1 MKTEERQIMQYIEEE
16 DVKFIRL
23 VFCDIFGT
31 RKNISV
37 QPSELEKAFEHGYP
51 IDASYVAG
59 FGGDYGVDIWLRPE
73 ADTVSLLP
81 WRPEHGRVIKMYCS
95 LSYADGTPVET
106 DVRSLLR
113 GAVEYARQKGF
124 RFHFKSEMQFYL
136 FKTDENGA
144 PTAVPYD
151 NAGYMDIAPPDRGEN
166 IRREVCLTLEQM
178 GITPESSYHEA
189 GPGQN
194 EIEFKYGH
202 ALPTADNTATFIS
215 VVRMIAA
222 QNGLYA
228 DFSPKPI
235 KDKPG
240 SALHIRMSVKAK
252 SGEDVTDRAIA
263 GILKNI
269 AAMTVFFNPTE
280 DSFRRFG
287 KLKAPKYI
295 AWSDKNR
302 AQLIYATHTENGG
315 RCLQLRSP
323 DPQANPHLAFALM
336 IYAALDGIENDAV
349 LPPSTDTDVLYLT
362 QEEQRGIQLLPDSLT
377 KAKQAA
383 ADSEFIKRFIPQG
396 IIKAYCE

>member
-23 VFCDIFGT
+23 VFCDIFGV

-37 QPSELEKAFEHGYP
+37 QPSELEKAFEYGYP

-59 FGGDYGVDIWLRPE
+59 FGGDYGVDLWLWPE
-73 ADTVSLLP
+73 ADTVSILP
-81 WRPEHGRVIKMYCS
+81 WRPEHGRVIKMYCT
-95 LSYADGTPVET
+95 LRYADGAPVEA

-113 GAVEYARQKGF
+113 GAVEYARGKGY

-144 PTAVPYD
+144 PADIPYD
-151 NAGYMDIAPPDRGEN
+151 NAGYMDIAPLDRGEN
-166 IRREVCLTLEQM
+166 IRREVCLTLGQM
-178 GITPESSYHEA
+178 GITPESSHHEA

-194 EIEFKYGH
+194 EIDFKYDH

-235 KDKPG
+235 ANQPG

-263 GILKNI
+263 GILKHI
-269 AAMTVFFNPTE
+269 AAMTIFLNPTE

-295 AWSDKNR
+295 TWSDKNR
-302 AQLIYATHTENGG
+302 AQLIYATITESGG

-336 IYAALDGIENDAV
+336 IYAALDGIANGEV
-349 LPPSTDTDVLYLT
+349 LPPSTDTDVLYMP
-362 QEEQRGIQLLPDSLT
+362 QEEQKEIRLLPDT
-377 KAKQAA
+377 VIKAKKAA
-383 ADSEFIKRFIPQG
+383 AESDFIRRFIPES